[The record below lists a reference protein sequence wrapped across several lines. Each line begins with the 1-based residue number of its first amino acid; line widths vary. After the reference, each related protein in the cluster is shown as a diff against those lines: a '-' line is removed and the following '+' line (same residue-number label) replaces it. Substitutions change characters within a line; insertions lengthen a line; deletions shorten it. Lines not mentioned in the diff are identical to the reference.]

1 MKVTGGETASFYCYD
16 GEQVIGEYDN
26 SGTLLRKFVYG
37 PGIDEPIC
45 LIDIADNNAVYYYHR
60 DGLGSVVA
68 ISDANADIVE
78 EYSYD
83 VYGLATITDE
93 DGDEI
98 SYSNIG
104 NPYMFTG
111 RRYNSSTGLYYY
123 RARHYDPEIGR
134 FLQPDPIG
142 YAGGMN
148 LYGYCGN
155 DPTNWTDPYGLVPIN
170 LITGS
175 NYISDYSQNGS
186 ESGSEKDSDFQ
197 NENRDGQTPY
207 YANYA
212 PGTKPPGDW
221 PNPGKKWKWNK
232 EGFHEKGP
240 RRKHWHRRDPRHR
253 PHWDVEDSKGNKI
266 GEEYPLSL
274 IARAA
279 LAVGAAGKAVGQGMA
294 ESGEWMWEHP
304 RETVLVGA
312 GVGIIVLDIATVP
325 SGEGSVGVIM
335 IRRALTCGP

>member
-45 LIDIADNNAVYYYHR
+45 LIDVADNNAVYYYHR

-111 RRYNSSTGLYYY
+111 RRYNSQSGLYYY
-123 RARHYDPEIGR
+123 RARHYDPETGR

-142 YAGGMN
+142 YQGGLN
-148 LYGYCGN
+148 LYAYVGN
-155 DPTNWTDPYGLVPIN
+155 NPTNWVDPLGLYLSLLLAQAV
-170 LITGS
+170 
-175 NYISDYSQNGS
+175 QNS
-186 ESGSEKDSDFQ
+186 VD
-197 NENRDGQTPY
+197 TPY
-207 YANYA
+207 YA
-212 PGTKPPGDW
+212 GMIFG
-221 PNPGKKWKWNK
+221 
-232 EGFHEKGP
+232 E
-240 RRKHWHRRDPRHR
+240 
-253 PHWDVEDSKGNKI
+253 I
-266 GEEYPLSL
+266 GWWRSQWQKDATTRTFDDYNPLSATSL
-274 IARAA
+274 HQARAA
-279 LAVGAAGKAVGQGMA
+279 IAHVYLNLGKSTKDSKVMIIPTEEELQDENIRYGWERAVEGAWDAV
-294 ESGEWMWEHP
+294 
-304 RETVLVGA
+304 VLHRYGIDPTNGA
-312 GVGIIVLDIATVP
+312 RHFYLRTGGVNENGIPNAQPYWAKGRKPHRSYGPFRNIKKTGDVPKSTRAYVDIYR
-325 SGEGSVGVIM
+325 GVK
-335 IRRALTCGP
+335 